1 MKKINK
7 ILQKNISFIFEI
19 DIYHQ
24 ELIFVYGDLNQAVEK
39 IRPKILP
46 ELQEQFD
53 STIKEIQQISY
64 GGVYTSRHPFRIIHV
79 EQQNTIGELMSIL
92 SHEALHC
99 TFELLDYR
107 GIKPGSKS
115 EEAYTHLLDH
125 IMEIIIKKI
134 FKK

>member
-7 ILQKNISFIFEI
+7 ILQKNISFIFKI

-24 ELIFVYGDLNQAVEK
+24 EIIFIYGDLDKAVKKIEK
-39 IRPKILP
+39 IVKVEYHDL
-46 ELQEQFD
+46 FD
-53 STIKEIQQISY
+53 KVIKEIKSIEY
-64 GGVYTSRHPFRIIHV
+64 RGIYTSRHPFRLIHLHKIDTLSDFISV
-79 EQQNTIGELMSIL
+79 L
-92 SHEALHC
+92 SHEVLHC

-107 GIKPGSKS
+107 GMKLGSKS

-125 IMEIIIKKI
+125 IMEIIIKKM

>member
-7 ILQKNISFIFEI
+7 ILQKNKSFIFEI
-19 DIYHQ
+19 NIYHQ
-24 ELIFVYGDLNQAVEK
+24 ELIFVYGNLNQAVEK
-39 IRPKILP
+39 IRPKVLH

-53 STIKEIQQISY
+53 STIKEIQSIEY
-64 GGVYTSRHPFRIIHV
+64 RGVYNSRHPFRIIHIP
-79 EQQNTIGELMSIL
+79 QKNKMSDFISVL
-92 SHEALHC
+92 AHEALHC

>member
-24 ELIFVYGDLNQAVEK
+24 DIFFVYGDLDVAVK
-39 IRPKILP
+39 KLRPNIIP
-46 ELQEQFD
+46 DLQDCFD
-53 STIKEIQQISY
+53 SSIQEIQEMSY
-64 GGVYTSRHPFRIIHV
+64 RGVYTSRHPFRIIHMKH
-79 EQQNTIGELMSIL
+79 QSDLGEFMSIL

-107 GIKPGSKS
+107 GMKLGSKS

>member
-46 ELQEQFD
+46 ELQE
-53 STIKEIQQISY
+53 
-64 GGVYTSRHPFRIIHV
+64 
-79 EQQNTIGELMSIL
+79 
-92 SHEALHC
+92 
-99 TFELLDYR
+99 
-107 GIKPGSKS
+107 
-115 EEAYTHLLDH
+115 
-125 IMEIIIKKI
+125 
-134 FKK
+134 

>member
-7 ILQKNISFIFEI
+7 ILRKNISFIFDL

-24 ELIFVYGDLNQAVEK
+24 EIYFIYGDLDIAVEK
-39 IRPKILP
+39 ERSSVKLEYL
-46 ELQEQFD
+46 ELFD
-53 STIKEIQQISY
+53 SAIQEIRSIDY
-64 GGVYTSRHPFRIIHV
+64 AGVYTSRHPFRIIHIP
-79 EQQNTIGELMSIL
+79 QKNKMSDFISVL
-92 SHEALHC
+92 AHEALHC

-107 GIKPGSKS
+107 GMKLGSKS

-125 IMEIIIKKI
+125 IIEIIIKKM

>member
-1 MKKINK
+1 MKIKKI
-7 ILQKNISFIFEI
+7 LRSNIDFIFDI

-24 ELIFVYGDLNQAVEK
+24 EVYFIYGDLDSAVEK
-39 IRPKILP
+39 IKPDIKSDLW
-46 ELQEQFD
+46 EQFD
-53 STIKEIQQISY
+53 RTIDEIRLIKY
-64 GGVYTSRHPFRIIHV
+64 EGVYTSRHPFRIIHIHHQ
-79 EQQNTIGELMSIL
+79 ENFSKFMSIL
-92 SHEALHC
+92 SHEALHL

-107 GIKPGSKS
+107 GMKLGSKS